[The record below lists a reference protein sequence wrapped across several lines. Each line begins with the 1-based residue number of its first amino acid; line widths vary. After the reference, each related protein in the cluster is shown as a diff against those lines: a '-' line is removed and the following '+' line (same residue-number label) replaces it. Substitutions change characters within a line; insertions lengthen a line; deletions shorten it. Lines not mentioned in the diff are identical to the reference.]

1 MTYYSLV
8 FPLFFAAAVLLFWL
22 VPPRWRGT
30 VLLAAG
36 ICYMASW
43 GMTSLAVLAAVTVL
57 TWAFGRGVG
66 AASTTAARRIFLV
79 LGLAASAGYL
89 FARKA
94 LPLVR
99 PDAALITATGLAFYG
114 LQAAAYLADVYLG
127 RCPAEKSL
135 LRYAVYTS
143 FFPRVLSG
151 PIGRAGE
158 FFPQLEA
165 LCSGRRRCDAAQLR
179 RGLITMLGGWAE
191 KLVIADLLS
200 AWVTQVFDRWTECSS
215 PVVLAGG
222 LMFAFSL
229 YFDFA
234 GYSHLA
240 LGAARVLG
248 FDLPANFRRPFF
260 AQNMSEFWQRW
271 HISLSGWLRDYIYI
285 PLGGSRKG
293 KVRRMF
299 NLLIT
304 FLVSGLW
311 HGSAWNFLFWGLLHA
326 LLQIVGFLTR
336 PLRRPL
342 AGRGGSGMVW
352 VRRAFVTLC
361 YNFTMVFFNADSMAQ
376 GLGMVGRMAA
386 GQSGLGPLDLGI
398 SGIELAFA
406 GAAMAV
412 AFVLDCIAERAEAK
426 GSGLYESFLTL
437 PGTVR
442 TAALLVLAVTVLL
455 FACRLVGGDAASFY
469 YAQF

>member
-8 FPLFFAAAVLLFWL
+8 FPLFFAAAVLLFWV
-22 VPPRWRGT
+22 VPPRARGV

-36 ICYMASW
+36 IWYMASW
-43 GMTSLAVLAAVTVL
+43 GMASLAVLAAVTVL
-57 TWAFGRGVG
+57 TWVCGRGV
-66 AASTTAARRIFLV
+66 AASHTAAARRVWLI

-94 LPLVR
+94 APLVH
-99 PDAALITATGLAFYG
+99 PGTVLVTATGLAFYG
-114 LQAAAYLADVYLG
+114 LQAASYLADVYLG
-127 RCPAEKSL
+127 RCPAENSL

-158 FFPQLEA
+158 FFPQLEE
-165 LCSGRRRCDAAQLR
+165 LCSGRRRCDAARLR
-179 RGLITMLGGWAE
+179 RGLVTMLGGWAE
-191 KLVIADLLS
+191 KLVLADLLS
-200 AWVTQVFDRWTECSS
+200 DWVTQVYDRWAECSS

-222 LMFAFSL
+222 LLFSFSL

-260 AQNMSEFWQRW
+260 AQSMGEFWQRW

-285 PLGGSRKG
+285 PLGGGRRG
-293 KVRRMF
+293 LPRRML
-299 NLLIT
+299 NLLVV
-304 FLVSGLW
+304 FLISGLW

-326 LLQIVGFLTR
+326 LLQIAGLLTR

-342 AGRGGSGMVW
+342 AGRGGAPMVW
-352 VRRAFVTLC
+352 VRRIFVTLC
-361 YNFTMVFFNADSMAQ
+361 FGVALVFFNVDSLAH
-376 GLGMVGRMAA
+376 GLGMIGRMFA
-386 GQSGLGPLDLGI
+386 GQAGLGPLDLGV
-398 SGIELAFA
+398 SGTELAFA
-406 GAAMAV
+406 AAALAV
-412 AFVLDCIAERAEAK
+412 VFVLDCIAERAEAR
-426 GSGLYESFLTL
+426 GSGLYETFLTL
-437 PGTVR
+437 PGAVR
-442 TAALLVLAVTVLL
+442 AAALLVLAVTVLL

>member
-1 MTYYSLV
+1 MTYYSLA
-8 FPLFFAAAVLLFWL
+8 FPLFFAVAVLLFWV
-22 VPPRWRGT
+22 VPPRARGV

-43 GMTSLAVLAAVTVL
+43 GMASLAVLAAVTVL
-57 TWAFGRGVG
+57 TWVCGRGV
-66 AASTTAARRIFLV
+66 AAAHTTVSRRAFLI

-94 LPLVR
+94 IPLVH
-99 PDAALITATGLAFYG
+99 PGAVLVTATGLAFYG
-114 LQAAAYLADVYLG
+114 LQAASYLADVYLG
-127 RCPAEKSL
+127 RCPVEKSL

-151 PIGRAGE
+151 PIGRAGD
-158 FFPQLEA
+158 FFPQLEE
-165 LCSGRRRCDAAQLR
+165 LCSGRRRCDAAQMR
-179 RGLITMLGGWAE
+179 RGLVTMLGGWAE
-191 KLVIADLLS
+191 KLVLADLLS
-200 AWVTQVFDRWTECSS
+200 DWVTPVYERWTECSS

-222 LMFAFSL
+222 LLFAFSL

-248 FDLPANFRRPFF
+248 IELPANFRRPFF
-260 AQNMSEFWQRW
+260 AQSMGEFWQRW

-285 PLGGSRKG
+285 PLGGGRRG
-293 KVRRMF
+293 MPRRML
-299 NLLIT
+299 NLLAV

-311 HGSAWNFLFWGLLHA
+311 HGSAWHYLFWGFLHA
-326 LLQIVGFLTR
+326 LLQIAGLLTR

-342 AGRGGSGMVW
+342 AGRGGIVMVW
-352 VRRAFVTLC
+352 GRRAFVTLC
-361 YNFTMVFFNADSMAQ
+361 FGFTLVFFNAGSIAQ
-376 GLGMVGRMAA
+376 GLGMVGRMFA
-386 GQSGLGPLDLGI
+386 GQTGLGPLDLGV
-398 SGIELAFA
+398 SGTELAFA
-406 GAAMAV
+406 AAALAV
-412 AFVLDCIAERAEAK
+412 VFVLDCIAERAEAK
-426 GSGLYESFLTL
+426 GSCLYEVFLTL

-442 TAALLVLAVTVLL
+442 TASLLILAVTALL